1 MAALETGEVLHV
13 PDTAE
18 NEARC
23 ICPGCPTHD
32 RCMKEREECLF
43 CARGTS
49 SCGVERRGCICGE
62 CQVKAGYRF
71 PRLYFCDT
79 GAARW

>member
-1 MAALETGEVLHV
+1 MTLTDELLHV
-13 PDTAE
+13 PDTKK

-23 ICPGCPTHD
+23 ICPGCPTHNS
-32 RCMKEREECLF
+32 CMKDKGERLF
-43 CARGTS
+43 CARGKS
-49 SCGVERRGCICGE
+49 SCTIERSGCICGE